1 MPFVRRGSGYRR
13 GMGAAQAN
21 PCACQYPLP
30 GVTPIP
36 GIPNCDPN
44 SGLAPG
50 CSAAQ
55 QAVPFCSGIPYGQ
68 PGYTQCLSA
77 TQQTYKSS
85 NPVAGAALA
94 TFIPTVAPTP
104 AAPSNTAVIPGPSA
118 PAQSNAPNPTPVGS
132 SSPSQTTAQSN
143 APNTTY
149 ATPVA
154 ATSAGCFTL
163 FGNEPCLGPVGLYTL
178 LAGAGGL
185 FLAFSFFGKHR

>member
-55 QAVPFCSGIPYGQ
+55 QATPFCSGIPFGQ
-68 PGYTQCLSA
+68 PGYSECLSS
-77 TQQTYKSS
+77 TQQAYQTS
-85 NPVAGAALA
+85 NPVAAASLA
-94 TFIPTVAPTP
+94 TFLPTVKPTP
-104 AAPSNTAVIPGPSA
+104 VAASNTAPST

-185 FLAFSFFGKHR
+185 FLAFSFFGGHR